1 MAGAA
6 QTNYTCSICCMPVD
20 INVAKTD
27 AAGRAVHEECYVL
40 QQMLKTLT
48 TPRQRPESGVS

>member
-6 QTNYTCSICCMPVD
+6 QAIYYCCYICGMPVD
-20 INVAKTD
+20 LNTAKTD

-40 QQMLKTLT
+40 RQMLKTLT
-48 TPRQRPESGVS
+48 TPANGQRPV